1 MGGTAI
7 MREEYK
13 SETVRLPSDEDF
25 ETVSEEKRLCDVH
38 FGIFV

>member
-25 ETVSEEKRLCDVH
+25 ETVSEEKKVM
-38 FGIFV
+38 